1 MSLARLD
8 RRWIYLLVFVALSVP
23 IVTQYAVQPARMD
36 DAERFFEVVEGIEAR
51 PGQYAFV
58 AMDFGPSTKGENQPQ
73 ARAVVEHLMRKR
85 IPVILFSL
93 YYLAEPF
100 LKSVPEGI
108 ARQLER
114 EHPGETWEYGRDWI
128 NLGYRPGAGVLIQA
142 IPKSEN
148 LAELF
153 EKDARGNRISELPVF
168 SRLRTLRQ
176 IAFLAE
182 FTGLVGV
189 FDNYVQYFTSKD
201 YTPAFGHGCTS
212 ITIPEAFIY
221 LDSGQIQA
229 GTAGRS
235 GRGRVVLGIAAA
247 ALPTAPG

>member
-1 MSLARLD
+1 M
-8 RRWIYLLVFVALSVP
+8 
-23 IVTQYAVQPARMD
+23 
-36 DAERFFEVVEGIEAR
+36 
-51 PGQYAFV
+51 
-58 AMDFGPSTKGENQPQ
+58 
-73 ARAVVEHLMRKR
+73 
-85 IPVILFSL
+85 ILFSL

-100 LKSVPEGI
+100 LKSVPEEV

-153 EKDARGNRISELPVF
+153 EKDARGNRISELPAF
-168 SRLRTLRQ
+168 SGLRTLRQ

-221 LDSGQIQA
+221 LDSGQIQGLLGGLA
-229 GTAGRS
+229 GAAWYSEMLRQRYPERPVDESLMLNTGLGVAQL
-235 GRGRVVLGIAAA
+235 VVIAFIVLGNLAG
-247 ALPTAPG
+247 LLRPPRRRQHGTGQDVEP